1 MIFGPEDNDDME
13 DYDDENEEDPDDIWT
28 DDLVDR

>member
-28 DDLVDR
+28 DDLVED